1 MQSKRLAILEV
12 STNTLIGLIGS
23 WLITLYFVSGVR
35 TPVETASMI
44 TAACTV
50 WSLLRG
56 YVIRRIFNRI
66 AEHLY
71 RHENKI

>member
-12 STNTLIGLIGS
+12 STNTFTGLIGS
-23 WLITLYFVSGVR
+23 WLITFYFVSGIR
-35 TPVETASMI
+35 TPIETASII
-44 TAACTV
+44 TATCTI

-66 AEHLY
+66 AERLY
-71 RHENKI
+71 RQENKL

>member
-12 STNTLIGLIGS
+12 STNTLTGLIGS

-35 TPVETASMI
+35 TPVETASII
-44 TAACTV
+44 TATCTI
-50 WSLLRG
+50 WRLLRG

-71 RHENKI
+71 RQENKI